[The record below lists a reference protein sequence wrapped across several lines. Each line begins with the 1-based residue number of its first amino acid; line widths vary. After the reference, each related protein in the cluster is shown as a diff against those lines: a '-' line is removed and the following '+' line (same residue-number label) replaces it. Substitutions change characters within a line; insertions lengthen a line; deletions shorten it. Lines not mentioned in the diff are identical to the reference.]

1 MSVVGVTTVNYY
13 LELPERY
20 RMSKR
25 AARDVWWVETV
36 SEKERR
42 ILHSLNPFSSSSG

>member
-1 MSVVGVTTVNYY
+1 MSVVGVTHY

-25 AARDVWWVETV
+25 VARDVWWVETV